1 MVYHTFQKVSGSVV
15 VAYSLLH
22 VLLIV
27 SSAPTMEGLSNKQT
41 VGTGHML
48 FVHCGFLKSDLP
60 TR

>member
-1 MVYHTFQKVSGSVV
+1 MAYRTFQKVSGFVA
-15 VAYSLLH
+15 VAYNLLH

-27 SSAPTMEGLSNKQT
+27 SSAPTMEGLSNKQI

-60 TR
+60 TQ